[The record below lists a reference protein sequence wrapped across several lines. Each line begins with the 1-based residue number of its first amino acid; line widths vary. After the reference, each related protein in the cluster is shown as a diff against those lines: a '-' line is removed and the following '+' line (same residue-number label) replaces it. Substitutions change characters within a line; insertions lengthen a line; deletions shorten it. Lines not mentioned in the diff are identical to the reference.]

1 MGFPLDD
8 AWIHQTYA
16 RNLAQNGEWS
26 FIPGR
31 MSAGST
37 SPLWTFLLSVGF
49 FLGADP
55 ELWTYFLGG
64 ILLLSLGW
72 ISMRWFMIR
81 CPIKTYWGWLVGAAV
96 VLEWHMAWAATS
108 GMEILAMTVL
118 AVTIFWLME
127 VENVQPTTLGL
138 LAGLGLWIRPG
149 ALTLIAPITLLLFL
163 RKGRN
168 AFPSLLRLL
177 AGMGL
182 TAIPYLMFH
191 YQLTGEI
198 WPTTFYAKQAE
209 YAILREQ
216 PLYLRTFRQLLQ
228 PFIGVGIALLPGL
241 LSMIVRGI
249 RDRAWARLIPLLW
262 AAGYLVIYALLLPVT
277 YQHGRYAMPAVPIL
291 MILGFEGL
299 SQWAK
304 LESMNT
310 LKRFISR
317 FWLLSAIAILIVFW
331 VIGASVYAED
341 VAIIETEMVDT
352 AKWISEHTERD
363 ALIAAHDIGALGY
376 FGQRE
381 ILDLAGLISPEV
393 IPILRDEAALER
405 YLDERGAQYL
415 MTFPGWYPHLTQR
428 GAEVYRSDGSFSP
441 AAEGENM
448 VVYRWRP

>member
-1 MGFPLDD
+1 
-8 AWIHQTYA
+8 
-16 RNLAQNGEWS
+16 
-26 FIPGR
+26 
-31 MSAGST
+31 
-37 SPLWTFLLSVGF
+37 
-49 FLGADP
+49 
-55 ELWTYFLGG
+55 
-64 ILLLSLGW
+64 
-72 ISMRWFMIR
+72 
-81 CPIKTYWGWLVGAAV
+81 
-96 VLEWHMAWAATS
+96 
-108 GMEILAMTVL
+108 L